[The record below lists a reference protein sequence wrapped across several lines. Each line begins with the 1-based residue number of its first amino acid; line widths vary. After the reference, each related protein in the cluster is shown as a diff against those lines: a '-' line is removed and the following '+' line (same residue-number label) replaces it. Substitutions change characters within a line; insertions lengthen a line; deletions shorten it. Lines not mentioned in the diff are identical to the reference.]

1 MPHIQPGRGYIP
13 LPFIGSTYIYSINHK
28 EANPNSIDLSKANFE
43 WYIESKQ
50 DVDNPAVPNL
60 DVYYCYSKTI
70 WVLNKQG
77 NRAYAI
83 GRLPKSM
90 TKEKYIS
97 DYAYNYTYI
106 MQNGTVSKPQ
116 SKYKYAPYPA
126 R

>member
-1 MPHIQPGRGYIP
+1 MSGILNQ
-13 LPFIGSTYIYSINHK
+13 
-28 EANPNSIDLSKANFE
+28 
-43 WYIESKQ
+43 KQ

-106 MQNGTVSKPQ
+106 MQKWNSQENRKANISSPMNG
-116 SKYKYAPYPA
+116 
-126 R
+126 